1 MSDTSGKKKRRS
13 RKTKEE
19 KTIEKISKEEEI
31 SEKNDERPQ
40 TNNQPFTMTPE
51 QQTLIQDPS
60 INKKM
65 MEMDVRI
72 RYGFIKTLHNNLIS
86 INSRFNWNPEELF
99 AIGAIFRDLQS
110 IELNVL
116 STVMQNEETE
126 PIEEEDEE
134 EVEDDQEES
143 EEIN

>member
-51 QQTLIQDPS
+51 QQTLVQDPS

>member
-19 KTIEKISKEEEI
+19 KMNEKIKEEETP
-31 SEKNDERPQ
+31 EKNNERPQ
-40 TNNQPFTMTPE
+40 TNNQQFTMTPE

-116 STVMQNEETE
+116 ATVMQNEEID

-134 EVEDDQEES
+134 EVEEEQEES